1 MRYRPFNK
9 IGLSA
14 SAITLLLDDT
24 ASKAGEGSKLVNAA
38 LEMGINSFELAALN
52 PEVAQAIQA
61 AVKALGRGVLVLT
74 LRIGRHSQEGAA
86 VFTSDGLRNHIAK
99 ALAHTGAQHLDAI
112 VLEDPAE
119 GDISS
124 ASMKALEA
132 AKSARQIRQIGLSGA
147 SATTD
152 KYMRSGQFDLLATG
166 FGVKSGWVER
176 NRIKAAQ
183 DLGMT
188 VTGYDFDIEAAP
200 EHVAVEKPKGLKGLF
215 AKKPD
220 AAVVHAYDF
229 MRETRGWTAEEL
241 GLAFALTEPAL
252 ATVRVE
258 ATSIKHLQGLAESV
272 ERELP
277 SGVAAQIEMARFT
290 AAA

>member
-9 IGLSA
+9 TGLSA

-24 ASKAGEGSKLVNAA
+24 AMKAGERLKLVNTA
-38 LEMGINSFELAALN
+38 LELGVNSFELAALN
-52 PEVAQAIQA
+52 PEVAQAMQTAIK
-61 AVKALGRGVLVLT
+61 AVGRGVLVIT
-74 LRIGRHSQEGAA
+74 LRIGRDGAS
-86 VFTSDGLRNHIAK
+86 VFTPDGLRGQIAK

-112 VLEDPAE
+112 VLDDPAE

-124 ASMKALEA
+124 ASIRALEA

-147 SATTD
+147 GAVTD

-166 FGVKSGWVER
+166 FGVKSGWIER

-200 EHVAVEKPKGLKGLF
+200 ERSAVEKPKGLKGLF
-215 AKKPD
+215 AKKPE

-229 MRETRGWTAEEL
+229 LRDTRGWTAEEL

-252 ATVRVE
+252 ASVRVE
-258 ATSIKHLQGLAESV
+258 TRSIKHLQGLAEAV

-290 AAA
+290 TAA

>member
-9 IGLSA
+9 VGLSA

-24 ASKAGEGSKLVNAA
+24 AMKAGERLKLVNAA
-38 LEMGINSFELAALN
+38 LELGINSFEFAGLN
-52 PEVAQAIQA
+52 PENAQAIQTA
-61 AVKALGRGVLVLT
+61 IKAVGRGVLVIT
-74 LRIGRHSQEGAA
+74 LRIGGGQDGAA
-86 VFTSDGLRNHIAK
+86 IFTPDGLRAQIAK
-99 ALAHTGAQHLDAI
+99 ALAHTGAQYLDAI
-112 VLEDPAE
+112 VIDDPAE

-124 ASMKALEA
+124 ASIRALEA
-132 AKSARQIRQIGLSGA
+132 ARSARQISQIGLSGA
-147 SATTD
+147 SAVTD

-166 FGVKSGWVER
+166 FGVKSGWAER

-200 EHVAVEKPKGLKGLF
+200 ERGVVEKPKGLKGLF
-215 AKKPD
+215 AKKPE

-258 ATSIKHLQGLAESV
+258 TQSIKHLQGLAEAV